1 MNHHVNELG
10 VCVKENEWQRMD
22 KDGGNGAKGVK
33 RMYCYLFI
41 SFLSSATY
49 FQLVS
54 CPFRLRLVIL
64 SSRFGG
70 TQLLL
75 FFISCAMCVCVRVFP
90 LSFFVLFSSCSSIS
104 IPPCLVIQVWI
115 NRRETFYWQTQ
126 CTKSVCFTHGIFR
139 FDTVKTVRFNANK
152 WFHRNREVD
161 YTFRQ
166 FQFHLPGIEH
176 HPIVGNR
183 NDNEQWHSWNSCT
196 NSNDANTTVRR
207 IKIEAFSSIWQLF
220 AGKRTW
226 LTVIIIEWKRE
237 KTKKA
242 ENSHIMSL
250 RWIGWVLV
258 GFFRPFPFSNI
269 CSSKLPT
276 NTIWWFVWRSSF
288 VLRNWIGMK

>member
-207 IKIEAFSSIWQLF
+207 IKIEAFSSILAIVRRQANMINCDYYWMKTGKNKESGKFTYHVSSMNWLGFGWLF
-220 AGKRTW
+220 STLSIFQYMQFQAT
-226 LTVIIIEWKRE
+226 
-237 KTKKA
+237 
-242 ENSHIMSL
+242 H
-250 RWIGWVLV
+250 
-258 GFFRPFPFSNI
+258 
-269 CSSKLPT
+269 
-276 NTIWWFVWRSSF
+276 
-288 VLRNWIGMK
+288 